1 MCGDS
6 YISKIKSD
14 PEAGSLFCS
23 KLYGTIRS
31 GVDIIPAHWS
41 ETIGLYG
48 KNHGYKIVQEIC
60 KERGNFY
67 RENEE

>member
-31 GVDIIPAHWS
+31 GVDIIPAH
-41 ETIGLYG
+41 
-48 KNHGYKIVQEIC
+48 
-60 KERGNFY
+60 
-67 RENEE
+67 